1 MHVNEGKGC
10 VFNDKLGEKGL
21 GLLEVLVAMALLALG
36 VTSIFASFSSAVV
49 WNQEAARSTQAINL
63 AAGIIEYY
71 KARPDQIRAM
81 PETPVEH
88 LDVGM
93 EKPPGVTA
101 TVTISETAIPGL
113 YQVTVRVTWSVKEV
127 ERSEVLGCVWPGW

>member
-1 MHVNEGKGC
+1 MEMKDKGLF
-10 VFNDKLGEKGL
+10 FNGKLGEKGL
-21 GLLEVLVAMALLALG
+21 GLLEVLAAMALLALG
-36 VTSIFASFSSAVV
+36 VTSIFGSFSSAVA

-71 KARPDQIRAM
+71 KARPDQIRLI

-88 LDVGM
+88 LDMRM
-93 EKPPGVTA
+93 EEPPGVTA
-101 TVTISETAIPGL
+101 TVTITEHHIPGL
-113 YQVTVRVTWSVKEV
+113 YQVTVKVTWSVKGV